1 MKRSLKRTEKAETP
15 VVAVPQTYPADI
27 SDGIL
32 SAVTMNLGQNK
43 LYAALREN
51 VPIIDAAVLKLLRL
65 TGGFKVV
72 CRDKKHQDLLDNF
85 LCHVPVN
92 GNSNGIASFLENY
105 LDQLLTYGTAVG
117 EVVMNKESEVCG
129 LYNAPLEAVELKHG
143 SGPFDIKMF
152 THKNGSAVPVEH
164 PDRILFSVLQPEPGS
179 LTGKSLLRGLPFVS
193 AVLLQIYKTI
203 GLNWERV
210 GNVRFAVTYKPQ
222 NDAVDKAFA
231 KERAMQVA
239 KEWQNAM
246 QSSDVV
252 KDFVAVGDVSIK
264 VIGADNQIL
273 DSSVPVRQL
282 LEQIVAK
289 TGLPPF
295 MLGLNWSSTE
305 RMSRQQADVLTSELK
320 AYRRV
325 LTPVIEKICNF
336 YLYSQGSFNS
346 CTVEWEEIT
355 LQDEL
360 EESRARL
367 YNAQA
372 KKLEAELPPDKEDD
386 K

>member
-1 MKRSLKRTEKAETP
+1 MKRLIKRNEKAEAA
-15 VVAVPQTYPADI
+15 VASVPQTYPADI
-27 SDGIL
+27 SDGLL
-32 SAVTMNLGQNK
+32 SAVRLNPSQNR

-65 TGGFKVV
+65 TGGFKVI
-72 CRDKKHQDLLDNF
+72 CNDKKTQFMLDDF
-85 LCHVPVN
+85 LCRVSVN
-92 GNSNGIASFLENY
+92 GNSSGIASFLENY

-117 EVVMNKESEVCG
+117 EVVMNKENEVCG
-129 LYNAPLEAVELKHG
+129 LYNAPLEALELKQG
-143 SGPFDIKMF
+143 SGPFDIKMY
-152 THKNGSAVPVEH
+152 TRKNSSRVPVEH
-164 PDRILFSVLQPEPGS
+164 PERILFSVLQPEPGS
-179 LTGKSLLRGLPFVS
+179 LMGKSLLRGLPFVS
-193 AVLLQIYKTI
+193 AILLQIYKTI

-320 AYRRV
+320 AYRRI

-346 CTVEWEEIT
+346 CSVEWEEIT